1 MLEDRRLMI
10 IFSIDDQQNKI
21 EACPSS
27 SQNLTQKQDNNS

>member
-27 SQNLTQKQDNNS
+27 SQNFAQNQEDNS